1 MSWDQYKKGQEVRFR
16 ALGGWVRGH
25 ISETYGNSVSV
36 MFNRG
41 AQQRNIRVYD
51 LRNIQPCPPNKK
63 NPLTSQEPPSFDF

>member
-1 MSWDQYKKGQEVRFR
+1 MSWDQFKKGQEVRFR

-51 LRNIQPCPPNKK
+51 LRNIEPCHAKEKRNS
-63 NPLTSQEPPSFDF
+63 TSPENPSFDL